1 MGKDTENIQLSSV
14 NYQLPSPPAEAHYT
28 VYKLTDPEGKVYIGC
43 TGKPV
48 EQRWGKGW
56 KYNSRS
62 HIFKAIRSIG
72 WDNFEKT
79 ILCEKLTRAGAEKL
93 EKWFIAF
100 YDSANPEKGYNRA
113 LGGLGKGVRMSEA
126 TKETCSK
133 SICLLYEKD
142 PEYRERVSKGVL
154 SVYENDPDYRE
165 RVRRGVQAAYA
176 RDPSYQVRLSES
188 KLKLFDNNYELSKK
202 NQALSKNYYQT
213 HAEAREE
220 QSRRMKEYLSKSGNR
235 AFVESSSKPRPV
247 ICVETGVVY
256 PSQRAAEKATGFS
269 NVHKACNGLLHT
281 CGGYHWKN
289 A

>member
-1 MGKDTENIQLSSV
+1 MDLNELIEKYS
-14 NYQLPSPPAEAHYT
+14 LPSVPSEAHYT

-43 TGKPV
+43 TGKTV
-48 EQRWGKGW
+48 EERWKNGW
-56 KYNSRS
+56 NYNCHSGM
-62 HIFKAIRSIG
+62 FKAIRKFG
-72 WDNFEKT
+72 WVNFEKK
-79 ILCEKLTRAGAEKL
+79 ILCEKLTREGAGKL

-100 YDSANPEKGYNRA
+100 YGSANPEKGYNRA

-142 PEYRERVSKGVL
+142 PDYRKRVSKGVL
-154 SVYENDPDYRE
+154 AVYENDPDYRE

-176 RDPSYQVRLSES
+176 KDPSYQKRLSES
-188 KLKLFDNNYELSKK
+188 KIKLFDNNYELPKK
-202 NQALSKNYYQT
+202 IQALSKKYYQT

-220 QSRRMKEYLSKSGNR
+220 QSRRMKEYLSKPGNR

-247 ICVETGVVY
+247 ICVETGVIY

-269 NVHKACNGLLHT
+269 SVHKACSGLVHT